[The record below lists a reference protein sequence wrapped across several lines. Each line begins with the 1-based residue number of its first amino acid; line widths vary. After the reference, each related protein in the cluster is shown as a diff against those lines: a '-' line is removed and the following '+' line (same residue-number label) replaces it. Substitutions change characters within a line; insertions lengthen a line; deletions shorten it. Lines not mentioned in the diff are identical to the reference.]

1 MHTRADLNLFRCR
14 RSLSRPQARPLRLKD
29 FSTVYRQ
36 VFPPDGTASSP
47 NRPWVHIRCPCN
59 ALVFCR
65 PTSHYISRRRLGVCA
80 RCALCAVRCARRLAR
95 HPRPLVGDLRVSRP
109 CPARV
114 PASARAFRGA
124 PRRPTAAHSS
134 PQQPTAA
141 PQQPTAAHS
150 GPQRGSRRRP
160 PDFGESRVPFFF
172 WRASLLLAH
181 SGEGRGLYALD
192 LRRGIAA
199 GAEHAG
205 QVGGGL
211 LPNRG
216 WKVHDQ
222 DRLSQGVQGVRS

>member
-80 RCALCAVRCARRLAR
+80 RCALRSQARPSPPATRRRSSSFTTMPRSRSGICASISGCATPT
-95 HPRPLVGDLRVSRP
+95 HSPQQ
-109 CPARV
+109 
-114 PASARAFRGA
+114 
-124 PRRPTAAHSS
+124 PTAAHSS

-141 PQQPTAAHS
+141 HSSPQRPTAAHADPQQPTATHS
-150 GPQRGSRRRP
+150 SP
-160 PDFGESRVPFFF
+160 PPTAGVPPSP
-172 WRASLLLAH
+172 A
-181 SGEGRGLYALD
+181 
-192 LRRGIAA
+192 
-199 GAEHAG
+199 
-205 QVGGGL
+205 
-211 LPNRG
+211 
-216 WKVHDQ
+216 
-222 DRLSQGVQGVRS
+222 